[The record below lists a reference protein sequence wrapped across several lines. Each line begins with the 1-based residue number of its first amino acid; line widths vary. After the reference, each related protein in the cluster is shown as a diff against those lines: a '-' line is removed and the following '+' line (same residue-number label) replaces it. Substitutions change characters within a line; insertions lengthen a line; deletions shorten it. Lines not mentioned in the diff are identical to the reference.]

1 MRLFQIVILVFII
14 GCGRSQESQNS
25 LSDNSVENF
34 VVFYKRFYSDEAFQ
48 QTRLLIP
55 LEGKIKSW
63 DEDEIKEETWEGRN
77 IVISS
82 KDVYLESYPNLK
94 TEILELDSSYVEK
107 YWLEQS
113 GFLIRREFVQR
124 NGKWYLMRYDI
135 SNI

>member
-124 NGKWYLMRYDI
+124 NDKWYLMRYDI

>member
-14 GCGRSQESQNS
+14 GCGRSQESQKS
-25 LSDNSVENF
+25 ISDNSVENF

-63 DEDEIKEETWEGRN
+63 DEDEIKEETWEGKN

-94 TEILELDSSYVEK
+94 IEILELDSSYVEK
-107 YWLEQS
+107 YWFEQS

-124 NGKWYLMRYDI
+124 NGKWYLLRYDI

>member
-1 MRLFQIVILVFII
+1 MRFFQIVILVFII

-124 NGKWYLMRYDI
+124 NDKWYLMRYDI

>member
-1 MRLFQIVILVFII
+1 MKFIQIVILVFII
-14 GCGRSQESQNS
+14 GCGRSQDSQNTFSQNS
-25 LSDNSVENF
+25 EEDF
-34 VVFYKRFYSDEAFQ
+34 TVFYELFYSDDTFQ
-48 QTRLLIP
+48 QTRILLP
-55 LEGKIKSW
+55 LEGIIKSW
-63 DEDEIKEETWEGRN
+63 EENDIKEETWEGRD

-113 GFLIRREFVQR
+113 GFLLKREFVQR
-124 NGKWYLMRYDI
+124 NGRWYLMRYDI